1 MKFYATKGPRK
12 ILKPQRKAGFKS
24 SKATQKKRNLQAK
37 FEELD
42 IARRNAAMNSSR
54 ETLLREEEEQRKRLR
69 YPIGLESVHETSPPG
84 KPVCPRKILSESR
97 MTNPPVEFLSD
108 DDASDVILLKD
119 LKIQNLN
126 DPKNRPEHPIHE
138 RMEIKCRNRSILMK
152 KRRRLQ

>member
-1 MKFYATKGPRK
+1 MKVYATKRPRK
-12 ILKPQRKAGFKS
+12 IIKPQRNVGFKS
-24 SKATQKKRNLQAK
+24 SKATQKKRNLEAK

-84 KPVCPRKILSESR
+84 KPVCPKKSLSESK
-97 MTNPPVEFLSD
+97 MTNLPVEFLSD
-108 DDASDVILLKD
+108 DDASDLILVKD
-119 LKIQNLN
+119 LEIQNLN

-138 RMEIKCRNRSILMK
+138 RMDIKCRNRSNIMK